1 LDGVGDVHDQQ
12 AVLALA
18 DMRHPSLLPAGKT
31 TRLVNVGSR
40 SAVDTIIGR
49 TLRRRAHSAV
59 PVLTGARNVVSDHH
73 GEFGGS
79 MNDTKETETPP
90 LSRAGRRKAEAT
102 LASAQFRPTTNGKR
116 VVRRYE
122 VHGME
127 IVEWV
132 SVERAEDAT
141 K

>member
-1 LDGVGDVHDQQ
+1 
-12 AVLALA
+12 
-18 DMRHPSLLPAGKT
+18 
-31 TRLVNVGSR
+31 
-40 SAVDTIIGR
+40 
-49 TLRRRAHSAV
+49 
-59 PVLTGARNVVSDHH
+59 
-73 GEFGGS
+73 
-79 MNDTKETETPP
+79 MNDTKQTETPP
-90 LSRAGRRKAEAT
+90 LSRAGRRQAEAT

-132 SVERAEDAT
+132 SVERAEDAS

>member
-1 LDGVGDVHDQQ
+1 MHTCVSIMH
-12 AVLALA
+12 
-18 DMRHPSLLPAGKT
+18 
-31 TRLVNVGSR
+31 SR
-40 SAVDTIIGR
+40 VRGLSQSIAN
-49 TLRRRAHSAV
+49 
-59 PVLTGARNVVSDHH
+59 VLTGACSIVSDRARD
-73 GEFGGS
+73 FGGS
-79 MNDTKETETPP
+79 MINTKETETPQ
-90 LSRAGRRKAEAT
+90 LSRAGSRKAEAT

-132 SVERAEDAT
+132 AIERAEPAP